1 MDEIDGIYGLCPYIS
16 GAYANRRA
24 NSRLSSRTDT
34 YILGCQQMD
43 RLMTAYDPERTHD
56 ANPLAWPARG
66 REASDLE
73 GLPPHVISVNEL
85 DPLRDEGLA
94 YYRKLLAAGVSAVRA
109 HRARHDP
116 RRRHRDADIIPEV
129 HRETVRSIVGFA
141 GSL

>member
-1 MDEIDGIYGLCPYIS
+1 MCPSIS
-16 GAYANRRA
+16 GAYANPPSELPSLVE
-24 NSRLSSRTDT
+24 NDT

-43 RLMTAYDPERTHD
+43 RLMTAYDPGRTND
-56 ANPLAWPARG
+56 ANPLAWPLAA
-66 REASDLE
+66 EASDLE

-94 YYRKLLAAGVSAVRA
+94 YYRKLLAAGVSAV
-109 HRARHDP
+109 ARTVHGTTHGGDIGMP
-116 RRRHRDADIIPEV
+116 DIIPDV